1 MQRILFA
8 SPISSSPRRSA
19 ILATKSRCF
28 QGRHGLEPQLAVQSC
43 AAQATEAVAGLS
55 TAKRQTSSVALG
67 SSARLAIVLLAFDRA
82 NAQWDPR
89 RPRQY
94 AKPVLCEPG
103 EFWLYAPAAVERAPI
118 EPQKRS
124 IESRFRLWRDQ
135 GYLHCH
141 AFSMTQPL
149 VLPVF
154 TSDGC
159 GYPNLSTV
167 LRALKD
173 GKSVRWGIFK
183 RYLALAAR
191 CDGEPRPHE
200 RDAMKA
206 TLAKFQKM
214 ALDCDGASSKKLDT
228 RYDIEDT
235 SREWVLVLHQDSAE
249 LDDTNIHE

>member
-1 MQRILFA
+1 
-8 SPISSSPRRSA
+8 
-19 ILATKSRCF
+19 
-28 QGRHGLEPQLAVQSC
+28 VQSC

-67 SSARLAIVLLAFDRA
+67 SSAAGLPSFSWLLTAPMR
-82 NAQWDPR
+82 NGIQEE
-89 RPRQY
+89 RQY